1 MCAAPRANVFC
12 ISQTTN
18 PKPENM
24 FLMYIYI
31 YIDAV
36 FSALS
41 PAQCW
46 SLQLPRPRDLFVF
59 VSNETL
65 QEPGNLHTGNVC
77 CLFGVP
83 TPQAIHPLIHMYIS
97 FSIHMY
103 LYMIIYIY
111 RDVYRY
117 IRIQCSQNK
126 EKHTGRVDNIFGFII
141 RCCTARSFKS
151 LN

>member
-1 MCAAPRANVFC
+1 MCFVFLRRQTLNLKTCFLC
-12 ISQTTN
+12 I
-18 PKPENM
+18 
-24 FLMYIYI
+24 YIYI

-111 RDVYRY
+111 IYRDVYRY

>member
-1 MCAAPRANVFC
+1 M
-12 ISQTTN
+12 
-18 PKPENM
+18 
-24 FLMYIYI
+24 
-31 YIDAV
+31 

-111 RDVYRY
+111 IEMYIDTYVYNAHKIKKSILDVWTIYLDLLSDAA
-117 IRIQCSQNK
+117 QPGPS
-126 EKHTGRVDNIFGFII
+126 RV
-141 RCCTARSFKS
+141 
-151 LN
+151 